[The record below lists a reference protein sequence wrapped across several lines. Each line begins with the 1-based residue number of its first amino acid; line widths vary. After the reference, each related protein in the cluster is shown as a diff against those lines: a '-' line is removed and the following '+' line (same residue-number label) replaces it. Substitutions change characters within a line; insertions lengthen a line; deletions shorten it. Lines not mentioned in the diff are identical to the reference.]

1 MAPPTGV
8 RIAGSEVPGSREI
21 LTPEALE
28 FVAGLHRALGARRD
42 ELLHRRVE
50 RQAEIDAGATLGL
63 LPETAAIRLDPSW
76 RGGEE
81 PPPPPG
87 RGAEDTGPAAPKN
100 KVNPPKPGGRGFIA
114 HFRDA

>member
-28 FVAGLHRALGARRD
+28 FVAGLHRALGARRT

-50 RQAEIDAGATLGL
+50 RQAEIDAGATLDL
-63 LPETAAIRLDPSW
+63 LSETAAIRLDPSW
-76 RGGEE
+76 RGAEAPPDLQDRRVAITRAAE
-81 PPPPPG
+81 PEMTIKTPQS
-87 RGAEDTGPAAPKN
+87 RA
-100 KVNPPKPGGRGFIA
+100 GGV
-114 HFRDA
+114 